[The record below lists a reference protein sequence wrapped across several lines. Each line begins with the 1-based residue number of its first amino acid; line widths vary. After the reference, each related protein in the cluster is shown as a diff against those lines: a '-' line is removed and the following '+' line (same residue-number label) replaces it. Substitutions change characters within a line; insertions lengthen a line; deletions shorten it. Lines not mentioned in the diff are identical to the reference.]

1 MFSKKQRLSKKKDFG
16 KIFFSGKIIQDSFL
30 NIRFLAN
37 NFSYRRFAVVI
48 SSKVFKKAVKR
59 NLIRRRLLSI
69 LRSLNFEKCFDMIV
83 VVKKK
88 EIALLSFEDL
98 KYNLQTLLTKAKII

>member
-1 MFSKKQRLSKKKDFG
+1 MFAKKQRLSKEKDFE
-16 KIFFSGKIIQDSFL
+16 KIFSSGKFIQDNFL

-37 NFSYRRFAVVI
+37 NFSYRRFAVII
-48 SSKVFKKAVKR
+48 SSKVLKRAVKR
-59 NLIRRRLLSI
+59 NLIRRRLLAI
-69 LRSLNFEKCFDMIV
+69 FRTLNFEKCFDMIV